1 MKCLLLLNVF
11 FNNKTFK
18 REIFVGSLLIQ
29 YVTVL
34 SFFFFTSRVA
44 RDAKHIFDCLLYSY
58 RCKASKGYVLKE
70 TCAWRVVEA
79 YGLHHINLFL
89 LFQIIALNVLL
100 LNYGAET

>member
-1 MKCLLLLNVF
+1 MYFLTIKPLKEKYLF
-11 FNNKTFK
+11 FAHSIRDGF
-18 REIFVGSLLIQ
+18 II
-29 YVTVL
+29 
-34 SFFFFTSRVA
+34 FFFTSRVA